1 MIAKTTWQLIKQA
14 GSDWLEDDAPRHA
27 AALAY
32 YAIFAIAPL
41 LVIAIAIAGWV
52 FGQQAAEGQVFEQA
66 RGFVGDNGAQFL
78 QSMISSASTGGGG
91 IIATAI
97 SIGILLFGATGVF
110 AALQQALDA
119 IWEVEPTASGIWGT
133 IRARFWS
140 FVMVLIIAGL
150 LIASLAANA
159 VLTGMIQF
167 FNLGPLA
174 HIINLAAQFVVF
186 TLLFA
191 AMFRLLPDVHIHW
204 RDVWVGAAVTGL
216 LFMIGNYLIGLYLGR
231 GSVTGAFGAAGSLVA
246 ILVWVYYSAQ
256 IFFFGAEITQVY
268 AREHGER
275 IKPAGGAVKV
285 KVRKEQVREEA
296 VEGEEPAATGERAY
310 YPSVPLSRDVALA
323 GSTAPART
331 GRGSKMTPLLI
342 GLAVGKF
349 LLGRAKPKKPEPA
362 AAQPKGPGWLV
373 RLIEP
378 GYAARHRRTV

>member
-1 MIAKTTWQLIKQA
+1 MTAKTTWQLIKQA
-14 GSDWLEDDAPRHA
+14 GSDWLADDAPRHA

-52 FGQQAAEGQVFEQA
+52 FGKQAAAGQVFEQA

-110 AALQQALDA
+110 AALQHALDA

-133 IRARFWS
+133 ILARFWS

-159 VLTGMIQF
+159 ILTGMIQF
-167 FNLGPLA
+167 FSLGPLA
-174 HIINLAAQFVVF
+174 HIINLVAQLIVF

-191 AMFRLLPDVHIHW
+191 AMFRLLPDVHIRW
-204 RDVWVGAAVTGL
+204 RDVWVGASVTGL

-268 AREHGER
+268 ARQYGER
-275 IKPAGGAVKV
+275 IKPTQGAVMV
-285 KVRKEQVREEA
+285 KVTKEQVDEESA
-296 VEGEEPAATGERAY
+296 EDEAPATSGERAY
-310 YPSVPLSRDVALA
+310 YPSVPLSRAVALA
-323 GSTAPART
+323 GSSART
-331 GRGSKMTPLLI
+331 GRVSRMTPLLI
-342 GLAVGKF
+342 GLAIGKF
-349 LLGRAKPKKPEPA
+349 LLGRAKPKNPEPA
-362 AAQPKGPGWLV
+362 AAQPKGPNWFV

-378 GYAARHRRTV
+378 GYATRHRRTV